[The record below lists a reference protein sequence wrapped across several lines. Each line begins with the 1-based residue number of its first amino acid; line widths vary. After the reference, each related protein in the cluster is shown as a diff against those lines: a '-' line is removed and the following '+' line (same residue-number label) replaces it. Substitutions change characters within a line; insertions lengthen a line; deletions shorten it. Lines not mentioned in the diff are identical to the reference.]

1 MIDMF
6 SLQDVKKQVTE
17 LSELIE
23 KEADLEYQASIR
35 FAEYRYKN
43 YVPLSQSLIPALSK
57 VVKGV
62 LAESDDI
69 VFLNK
74 PDFMT
79 AVAENINNMNKKSKL
94 KQELKTNTDNVMQSI
109 DLLLE
114 RQIAI
119 IKVKRGQAETKEL
132 QKAVAL
138 FLITTY
144 SEKAI
149 YVLGNKD
156 NADLTAKEVAEK
168 VLELVKEEEN
178 LSNEELK
185 NIAL

>member
-1 MIDMF
+1 
-6 SLQDVKKQVTE
+6 
-17 LSELIE
+17 
-23 KEADLEYQASIR
+23 
-35 FAEYRYKN
+35 
-43 YVPLSQSLIPALSK
+43 
-57 VVKGV
+57 
-62 LAESDDI
+62 
-69 VFLNK
+69 
-74 PDFMT
+74 
-79 AVAENINNMNKKSKL
+79 MNKKSKL